1 MTENLFQDVVEGF
14 QDMKKAT
21 DKFNKEL
28 ARVILL
34 MPIPLKYESWVFLHS
49 IADGDVE

>member
-1 MTENLFQDVVEGF
+1 MTENLFQDIAKEF
-14 QDMKKAT
+14 QDMKKAA

-34 MPIPLKYESWVFLHS
+34 MPIPMNYESWVFLHS
-49 IADGDVE
+49 IADGDE